1 MMADAETMT
10 RRVQV
15 ANLPP
20 ADSGRGVARLPVKLM
35 TEMGLAEGD
44 VIEIA
49 GKRSTAARAI
59 RPYGDDEGLDI
70 IRLDGLQRA
79 NAGVGSGDFVEVRK
93 AVSNPAT
100 RVVFAP
106 AANNVRLQG
115 SAQALQRSFEG
126 RPFTEGDTVATAGH
140 QRVNADMPEHI
151 RQLLNAP
158 AFALQEVRLTVVSAV
173 PRGIVHIDDKTVVE
187 LLPEYKENQAGE
199 RRADVT
205 YDDLG
210 GMKDTIDAL
219 REMVELPLRHPELFQ
234 RLGVDPPK
242 GVLLHGPPGTGKTRL
257 ARAVANESEAKFF
270 HIAGPEVMGSAYG
283 ESEKKLRELFEE
295 AAKSAPSIIFIDE
308 IDSIAPKRGQV
319 SGEAEKRLVA
329 QLLTLMDGIEP
340 RQNLVVIAATNRPE
354 AIDEAL
360 RRPGRFDR
368 EIVIG
373 VPDQNGRRE
382 ILGIHTRGMPL
393 ADGVDLDDLSRRTYG
408 FVGADLAALTREA
421 ALEAVRRIMP
431 KINLEESSIPTEI
444 LDALSV
450 DTADFENAL
459 KRVQPSAMRE
469 VMVQVPNVTWDDVGG
484 LDAARDKLREGV
496 ELPLKHPGA
505 FRRLGIRPA
514 KGFLLYGPPGT
525 GKTMLAKACAR
536 ESEANFIATKSSD
549 LLSKWYG
556 ESEQQIARLFA
567 RARQVAP
574 TVIFIDEL
582 DSLVPARGGG
592 MGEPQVT
599 ERVVNTILAEMDGLE
614 ELNNVVLIGATN
626 RPNLIDPALLRPGR
640 FDELI
645 FVGVPDV
652 AGRRRILAIHTHAM
666 PLAKDVDL
674 EALARRAE
682 RFTGADLEDLT
693 RRAGL
698 TALRRGLDSAEVTM
712 ADFEAALTETRA
724 SVTDEM
730 LADYE
735 RIQDTLKSDAVRPT
749 GGIGF
754 VTPGM
759 LQPRAPA
766 KGVAA
771 TAAPKP
777 SEP

>member
-1 MMADAETMT
+1 MADVETMA
-10 RRVQV
+10 RRLQV
-15 ANLPP
+15 ANLAP
-20 ADSGRGVARLPVKLM
+20 ADAGRGVARLPVKLM
-35 TEMGLAEGD
+35 TELGLAEGD
-44 VIEIA
+44 VIAIT
-49 GKRSTAARAI
+49 GKRLTAARAI

-79 NAGVGSGDFVEVRK
+79 NAGIGSGEFVEVEK
-93 AVSNPAT
+93 AKSKPAS

-106 AANNVRLQG
+106 AQNNIRLQG
-115 SAQALQRSFEG
+115 STEALKRSFLG
-126 RPFTEGDTVATAGH
+126 RPLTQGDTVATAGH
-140 QRVNADMPEHI
+140 QRVNADMPENI
-151 RQLLNAP
+151 RQMLNAP
-158 AFALQEVRLTVVSAV
+158 AFALQEVRMIIVTAL
-173 PRGIVHIDDKTVVE
+173 PKGIVHIDADTKVE
-187 LLPEYKENQAGE
+187 LLAEFTEKIGE

-210 GMKDTIDAL
+210 GMVDAIDAL

-257 ARAVANESEAKFF
+257 ARAVANESDAQFF

-283 ESEKKLRELFEE
+283 ESEKKLRELFEQ
-295 AAKSAPSIIFIDE
+295 AAKAAPSIIFIDE

-329 QLLTLMDGIEP
+329 QLLTLMDGLEP

-354 AIDEAL
+354 ALDEAL

-368 EIVIG
+368 EIVVG
-373 VPDQNGRRE
+373 VPDEGGRRE
-382 ILGIHTRGMPL
+382 ILAIHTRGMPL
-393 ADGVDLDDLSRRTYG
+393 AEGVNLDELARRTYG

-421 ALEAVRRIMP
+421 ALESVRRIMP
-431 KINLEESSIPTEI
+431 RINLSEDTIPTEV

-450 DTADFENAL
+450 EAKDFDNAL

-469 VMVQVPNVTWDDVGG
+469 VMVQMPNVGWDDIGG
-484 LDAARDKLREGV
+484 LDQARDKLREGI
-496 ELPLKHPGA
+496 ELPLKNPEA

-525 GKTMLAKACAR
+525 GKTLLAKAAAR

-592 MGEPQVT
+592 LGEPQVT

-640 FDELI
+640 FDELVY
-645 FVGVPDV
+645 VGTPDT
-652 AGRRRILAIHTHAM
+652 AGRRRILAIHTKAM

-674 EALARRAE
+674 ESMARRTD
-682 RFTGADLEDLT
+682 RFTGADLEDLV

-698 TALRRGLDSAEVTM
+698 NALRRGIDADIVTM
-712 ADFEAALTETRA
+712 ADFEQALRETRA
-724 SVTDEM
+724 SVTEEM

-735 RIQDTLKSDAVRPT
+735 QIQKTLKSDAVRPV

-754 VTPGM
+754 VLPGM
-759 LQPRAPA
+759 LQPRAP
-766 KGVAA
+766 
-771 TAAPKP
+771 KP
-777 SEP
+777 DAESEEP